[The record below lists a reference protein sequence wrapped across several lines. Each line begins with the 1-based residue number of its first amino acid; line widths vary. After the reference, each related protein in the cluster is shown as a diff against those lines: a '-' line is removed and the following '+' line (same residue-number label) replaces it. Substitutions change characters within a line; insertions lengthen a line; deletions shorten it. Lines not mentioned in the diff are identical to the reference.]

1 MNGMAADFLVAAD
14 QIFILVLLI
23 AAGYAA
29 VSTGIMDPRATRG
42 LSGLLINVTIPALII
57 ASIRSLSPLHASLEP
72 RSSSSRR

>member
-29 VSTGIMDPRATRG
+29 VSTGIMDPG
-42 LSGLLINVTIPALII
+42 PPGG
-57 ASIRSLSPLHASLEP
+57 SPC
-72 RSSSSRR
+72 SSSTSP